1 VVVLTL
7 IARLS
12 DSEGNPL
19 PNRVITFYRSTN
31 GISYYL
37 LNQDTTDE
45 DGIATASDEITTAG
59 TYYYKAVFA
68 GDDDY
73 DGSTDVK
80 LYVIPQPSKPVWWL
94 IALIALGLAEA
105 ERRRRK

>member
-19 PNRVITFYRSTN
+19 ANKTINFFKSTN
-31 GISYYL
+31 GISYYI
-37 LNQDTTDE
+37 LNQGVTDE
-45 DGIATASDEITTAG
+45 DGIATAVDEVTAPA

>member
-7 IARLS
+7 IARLC
-12 DSEGNPL
+12 DGEGNPL
-19 PNRVITFYRSTN
+19 ANKTINFYKSTN

-45 DGIATASDEITTAG
+45 NGIATASDEITTAG
-59 TYYYKAVFA
+59 TYYYKAEFT

-80 LYVIPQPSKPVWWL
+80 LYVIPKPSKPMWWL
-94 IALIALGLAEA
+94 ILLIALGLAEA